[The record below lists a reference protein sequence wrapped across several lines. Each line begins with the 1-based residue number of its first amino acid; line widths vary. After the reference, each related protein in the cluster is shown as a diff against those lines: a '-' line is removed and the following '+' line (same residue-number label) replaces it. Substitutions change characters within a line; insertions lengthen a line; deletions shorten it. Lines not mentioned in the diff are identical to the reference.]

1 LTIVFVLCSSIA
13 NAAPP
18 ATLALRV
25 RDPQGAPVAGAR
37 ATLRSQSGQAVAS
50 ALTGMDGTCRLTEVA
65 AGEYL
70 VTVEATGFS
79 RPEPRRVRLERDAS
93 VELDIEL
100 SLAGIHEQV
109 VVTAAGTAQTV
120 DEVSKALTVVDRRE
134 IDARGEVAI
143 GDVLRPLAGVRVQQL
158 GGPGSATTIR
168 VRGLR
173 VEDTAVLIDGVRFRD
188 PSGTQGDSSAFVQD
202 LLVTNLDRVEVLRG
216 SGSSLYGS
224 HAIGGVVNIL
234 SGEGAGAPQRR
245 LVIEGGSLGFIHGRG
260 TVAGGLR
267 ENRVTYSLGV
277 ARMDVLDGL
286 DGDDRGDNT
295 SVQGL
300 ARLRLWSN
308 ATVLARVYVADAS
321 TFLNETPRTVGTLP
335 SGVLE
340 AVPLIPEELIRYEA
354 GTPVAQLRLGGA
366 NFITSAN
373 DPDNRRQSRFLS
385 TLLRFEQRPSPGLGY
400 SVSYHRLTT
409 DRSFFDG
416 PRGLGFEP
424 RGTTRSDFFGTGHTL
439 SARLDLSLGDHHLV
453 TAGYEFESEALD
465 NRSLPDNPAGSSSV
479 EVTQT
484 SHAVFAQDQ
493 LRLLQ
498 GRLQIAGSVRAQRF
512 DLGTPRF
519 APAGSSPYQGVRFDD
534 PPSAHTTDGSIA
546 YFVPST
552 GTRFRAHVGSGYRA
566 PALFERVGSTF
577 GSSGYSVFG
586 DPRLRPERSLGL
598 DAGVEQSLAGARLRL
613 SATYFRTRLHDVIIF
628 DSSGVIRLDT
638 DPFGRS
644 SGYRS
649 AGRGGAS
656 GLELGIAA
664 SPFVGTRL
672 SAAYTFVDAQ
682 PPTGVRD
689 ATRALGV
696 PRHQVSLVALAGL
709 DRDLTASFD
718 LTASSDFDARIG
730 TRILRFDRLMKAD
743 VQVSYR
749 VPFGSWRRARL
760 FARVE
765 NLLDR
770 AYFENGFRTPGRT
783 AAAGASLAF

>member
-1 LTIVFVLCSSIA
+1 LSAVFVLCSSFA
-13 NAAPP
+13 NATPSG
-18 ATLALRV
+18 TVALRV
-25 RDPQGAPVAGAR
+25 RDPQGASLASAR

-50 ALTGMDGTCRLTEVA
+50 AFTDLDGTCRFTNVA

-79 RPEPRRVRLERDAS
+79 RAQPRRLRVPRGES
-93 VELDIEL
+93 VDLDIEL
-100 SLAGIHEQV
+100 SLAGLHEQV

-134 IDARGEVAI
+134 IDARGEVSL
-143 GDVLRPLAGVRVQQL
+143 GEVLRPLPGVRVQQV

-224 HAIGGVVNIL
+224 HAIGGVVNVL
-234 SGEGAGAPQRR
+234 SAEGAGAAHGA
-245 LVIEGGSLGFIHGRG
+245 LLLEGGSLGFLHGRG
-260 TVAGGLR
+260 QVAGGL
-267 ENRVTYSLGV
+267 NVDRVTYSLGL

-286 DGDDRGDNT
+286 DGDDSGDNT
-295 SVQGL
+295 SAQGL
-300 ARLRLWSN
+300 ARVRFSSN
-308 ATVLARVYVADAS
+308 ATLLARVYAADAS
-321 TFLNETPRTVGTLP
+321 TSINETPRTVGTLL

-340 AVPLIPEELIRYEA
+340 AVPLTPEELRRYEA
-354 GTPVAQLRLGGA
+354 GTPVSQLQLGGA

-400 SVSYHRLTT
+400 IVSYHRLTT
-409 DRSFFDG
+409 DRTFLDG
-416 PRGLGFEP
+416 PRGVGFEP
-424 RGTTRSDFFGTGHTL
+424 RGTTRSEFFGTGHTL
-439 SARLDLSLGDHHLV
+439 AARVDLSVGDYQLL

-465 NRSLPDNPAGSSSV
+465 NSSFPDNPAGHSSI
-479 EVTQT
+479 EVTQK

-493 LRLLQ
+493 VRLLQ
-498 GRLQIAGSVRAQRF
+498 GRLQIAGSLRAQRF
-512 DLGTPRF
+512 DLDPPRF
-519 APAGSSPYQGVRFDD
+519 EPVSSSPYQGVPFDA
-534 PPSAHTTDGSIA
+534 PPSARTADGSVA

-566 PALFERVGSTF
+566 PALFERFGSTF

-586 DPRLRPERSLGL
+586 DPRLAPERSLGL
-598 DAGVEQSLAGARLRL
+598 DAGVEQSLAGARLRV
-613 SATYFRTRLHDVIIF
+613 SATYFRTRVHDAIIF
-628 DSSGVIRLDT
+628 DSSGILRPQT

-649 AGRGGAS
+649 AGSVRAS
-656 GLELGIAA
+656 GLELALAA
-664 SPFVGTRL
+664 TPFLGTRL

-696 PRHQVSLVALAGL
+696 PRHQFSVVALFGL

-730 TRILRFDRLMKAD
+730 TRILRFDRLAKAD

-749 VPFGSWRRARL
+749 VPVGSWRGGRL
-760 FARVE
+760 FARIE

-770 AYFENGFRTPGRT
+770 AFFENGFRTPGRT